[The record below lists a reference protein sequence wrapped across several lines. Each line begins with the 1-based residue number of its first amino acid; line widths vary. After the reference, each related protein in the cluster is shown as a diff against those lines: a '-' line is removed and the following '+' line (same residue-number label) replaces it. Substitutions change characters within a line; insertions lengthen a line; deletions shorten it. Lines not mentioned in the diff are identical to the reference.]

1 MGLNQIPA
9 GLTPITPEEV
19 LFDPVQK
26 LRVSQPQSLID
37 TDFEYGT
44 QISKWEN
51 LTTVGARPF
60 IFDSTSA
67 IETITA
73 ITMNTSSRTV
83 TVSLTNT
90 TGLSV
95 GTPITVR
102 DTQLSIANGAYLI
115 ESISTNTS
123 FTYTGKAVNT
133 GALTSIFDANKTA
146 VFTGVIFT
154 NAQIGGAPTVSYSG
168 NAVTITTTIPHG
180 LSIGNEV
187 AVTGITTSGS
197 NPPNGANFVSRIISS
212 TQFVV
217 HAPVAPTGTL
227 TASSAA
233 VYVAPSGN
241 FLHRPFDGGVIFSNN
256 GTSNYELATR
266 QTRRYFR
273 YQSGKGIQMSSGTL
287 LKPDLQLDQ
296 LNYDSSANLITVQT
310 KEKHNLYPGSTIT
323 IFGANEA
330 IFNGT
335 TTVYTITGYNTFTYQ
350 PATSS
355 GSNILA
361 SGPYY
366 ITVSGWY
373 GNVNRIGLF
382 DDQNGVFFEFDGQ
395 TLYAVKRSS
404 TFQISGKSSFTNGSC
419 TVQQTSTAFPTRYA
433 GQLAIGDYI
442 VARGMSYRITDIASN
457 TELTISPAWRGAS
470 STMVS
475 VSRTVDTKYPQSEW
489 NLDKFDGTGSS
500 GYNVDLSRMQMF
512 YIDYSWYGAG
522 FIRWGMRA
530 KDGKVTYC
538 HKIINNNTNAEAYM
552 RSGNLPARYESFSQ
566 PPHTQLTGTLSDS
579 ETTTMNVGDTTG
591 FPSIGT
597 LLVFNTATGYEYIN
611 YTGRTA
617 TTFTGL
623 TRQKTGNPSF
633 TLTIAAGANDGTVA
647 SNSGLQVG
655 QRVTG
660 TDVPDGTFIQQI
672 DGTNIKLSAAVTGE
686 NPTVSAIPM
695 GTSEALAFTY
705 SASNPVGVELAFPT
719 YAPSISHWGTS
730 AIMDGRFDDDKSLVF
745 TYGQISSLSI
755 PSGQTRTLIGIRVSP
770 SADNGTSAFFGER
783 ELINRMQLVLR
794 SLDVTTT
801 SNINNV
807 LITAILNGTP
817 SNSRTWTKPYAV
829 TSSLA
834 QIADYAGT
842 TTTVSGGEVTGGFFV
857 GGTGGVQINLNT
869 VRDLGNSILG
879 GGTTVTTNGIY
890 PDGPDTIH
898 IVARNIGGSTANVF
912 ARISWTEAQA

>member
-1 MGLNQIPA
+1 MGLNQIPP

-51 LTTVGARPF
+51 LTTIGARPF

-73 ITMNTSSRTV
+73 ITMDTSSRTV

-115 ESISTNTS
+115 ESLSTNTS

-146 VFTGVIFT
+146 IFTGTIFT

-168 NAVTITTTIPHG
+168 NAVTVTTTIPHG

-187 AVTGITTSGS
+187 AITGITTSGS

-212 TQFVV
+212 TQFVIHV
-217 HAPVAPTGTL
+217 PVAPTGTL

-296 LNYDSSANLITVQT
+296 LNYDSSTNLVTVQT

-335 TTVYTITGYNTFTYQ
+335 TSVYTITGYNTFTYQ
-350 PATSS
+350 PETSS
-355 GSNILA
+355 GTNILA

-395 TLYAVKRSS
+395 TLWAVKRSS

-419 TVQQTSTAFPTRYA
+419 TVTQTSTAFPTRYA
-433 GQLAIGDYI
+433 GQLEIGDYI

-475 VSRTVDTKYPQSEW
+475 VSRTVDTKYPQAEW
-489 NLDKFDGTGSS
+489 NLDKFDGTGAS

-552 RSGNLPARYESFSQ
+552 RSGNLPARYESLSQ

-579 ETTTMNVGDTTG
+579 ETTTMDVGNTTG

-611 YTGRTA
+611 YSGKTA

-633 TLTIAAGANDGTVA
+633 TLTIVAGANDGTVA
-647 SNSGLQVG
+647 SNAGLQVG
-655 QRVTG
+655 QRITG
-660 TDVPDGTFIQQI
+660 THVPDGTFIQQI
-672 DGTNIKLSAAVTGE
+672 DGNNIKLSAAVTGE

-745 TYGQISSLSI
+745 TYGQTSSLSI
-755 PSGQTRTLIGIRVSP
+755 PSGATRTLIGIRVSP

-842 TTTVSGGEVTGGFFV
+842 STSVEGGEVTGGFFV

-879 GGTTVTTNGIY
+879 GGNTLTTSGIY
-890 PDGPDTIH
+890 PDGPDTLH

>member
-879 GGTTVTTNGIY
+879 GGTTITTNGIY